1 MAKNEGPEE
10 RKGKNG
16 MKDGNHFNKQG
27 RESEEMTARWAVP
40 AGREGKPSG
49 KTENAAKYA
58 AKNSRNAGFD
68 RKEKKY
74 SPDGER
80 KGFDPDRRESGFAR
94 GGDRFDRDDR
104 KPGFDR
110 GEKYSHGEKPS
121 FDRGGKPGYGHS
133 DDHYDRHDDRGGKG
147 AFGGREERSFRGE
160 GEKPGFG
167 GKKDFGHGDR
177 FSHAD
182 ERNERFDGAVKYGHS
197 DERKPYNVHSDDRFE
212 HYDDRKPY
220 HGHDDDRSGRYEGGF
235 GSREDH
241 RGFDHAERYHG
252 GEGERSAFAPREDRF
267 DRADRKPGFVKP
279 AVKPAP
285 AKAKA
290 EEPFWVKG
298 SGARNAPSAGDTLRL
313 HKYMAMCG
321 AASRR
326 ACEELIRQG
335 KVTVNG
341 TVINEMGVQVG
352 PRDEVRLEGRLLRP
366 ETVKKYV
373 IYHKPAG
380 EVTTVNDPEG
390 RACVL
395 DHFRDYPVRL
405 YPVGRLDYDSEGLL
419 LLTNDGDL
427 TERMLHPSHEVDKT
441 YLARVTGD
449 VTLESVQKLRSG
461 ILLDD
466 HKTSPAKVRV
476 IKHET
481 FATVVLVTIHE
492 GRYRQVRRMFE
503 ALEHKVLQL
512 RRVEFGPLQLGD
524 LPRGQWRELTS
535 DEVRRLKASL

>member
-1 MAKNEGPEE
+1 
-10 RKGKNG
+10 

-58 AKNSRNAGFD
+58 AKDSRNAGFD

-94 GGDRFDRDDR
+94 GAGRGE

-110 GEKYSHGEKPS
+110 GSK
-121 FDRGGKPGYGHS
+121 
-133 DDHYDRHDDRGGKG
+133 
-147 AFGGREERSFRGE
+147 
-160 GEKPGFG
+160 
-167 GKKDFGHGDR
+167 
-177 FSHAD
+177 
-182 ERNERFDGAVKYGHS
+182 
-197 DERKPYNVHSDDRFE
+197 
-212 HYDDRKPY
+212 
-220 HGHDDDRSGRYEGGF
+220 GGF
-235 GSREDH
+235 GSREE
-241 RGFDHAERYHG
+241 RGGFDRGDKYNHG
-252 GEGERSAFAPREDRF
+252 EKLGFGGKKEYGQGDRF
-267 DRADRKPGFVKP
+267 GHHDDRGEKPSFGYSDRKPGFVKP

-298 SGARNAPSAGDTLRL
+298 SGARNAPSAGDSLRL

-341 TVINEMGVQVG
+341 TVITEMGVQVG

-476 IKHET
+476 IKRET